1 MNSPGLYSI
10 QPILDHWNI
19 EMSETEILAR
29 WQEPHRKYHTLT
41 HLSDLYNQIQK
52 LSNST
57 DISLTNIEKDMLY
70 LTSAFHDI
78 IYDPKHSDNEERS
91 TKLFLD
97 VSKKSPYP
105 ERIQEIA
112 EIICD
117 TKTHQPR
124 TPLSKQFSEMDMS
137 IVLAPFSELE
147 VWEEGIRYE
156 YQHIPSLLYKIGR
169 GRFLKKMIKQYPEN
183 AEALTKLYKKIVP
196 FYFRYII

>member
-1 MNSPGLYSI
+1 MDTIPSI
-10 QPILDHWNI
+10 QHILTDWNI
-19 EMSETEILAR
+19 EIKETDILKR

-52 LSNST
+52 LSNSI
-57 DISLTNIEKDMLY
+57 DISITNIEKDMLY

-78 IYDPKHSDNEERS
+78 IYDPKRSDNEERS
-91 TKLFLD
+91 AKLFLD

-112 EIICD
+112 EIIRD

-124 TPLSKQFSEMDMS
+124 TPLSKQFSQMDMS

-156 YQHIPSLLYKIGR
+156 YQHVPSLLYKIGR
-169 GRFLKKMIKQYPEN
+169 GFFLKKMIKQYPEN
-183 AEALTKLYKKIVP
+183 VEALTKLYKKVVP
-196 FYFRYII
+196 LYMCII

>member
-1 MNSPGLYSI
+1 MDTIPSI
-10 QPILDHWNI
+10 QHILTDWNI
-19 EMSETEILAR
+19 EIKETDILKR

-70 LTSAFHDI
+70 LISAFHDI
-78 IYDPKHSDNEERS
+78 IYDPKRSDNEERS
-91 TKLFLD
+91 AKLFLD

-105 ERIQEIA
+105 ERIHEIA
-112 EIICD
+112 EIIRD

-156 YQHIPSLLYKIGR
+156 YQHVPSLLYKIGR

-183 AEALTKLYKKIVP
+183 VEALTKLYKKVVP